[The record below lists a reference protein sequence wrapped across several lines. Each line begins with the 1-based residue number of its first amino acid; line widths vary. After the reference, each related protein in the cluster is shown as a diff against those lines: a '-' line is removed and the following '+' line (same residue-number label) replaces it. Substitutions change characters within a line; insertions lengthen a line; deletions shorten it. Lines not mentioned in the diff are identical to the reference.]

1 GPAPPASGRAHGRTC
16 KEVRHAHATRSSLS
30 PQLFPQHRPPTPEE
44 PPVDRLFRLRR
55 HSRPPAGRSRMP
67 MPGRNAP
74 LSRGRSSPARPPE
87 PRPRAAPRPRRR
99 PGRPTP
105 CPGGPRGGRRMRG
118 AARPRTGGV
127 SRVHPEPVR
136 EPAPPLRR
144 QPRSGNPRPL
154 VRRLSKVAP
163 HPVAGT
169 GGRDVGAPGC
179 LCPRPARP
187 LHRGHAPLADR
198 NPRGVRQ
205 PEGRLMSAAAIPND
219 LLQAT
224 QILLRAATEQV
235 ETVTLGRAWDLYA
248 GAYGTQVRSFD
259 SDVGRMKH
267 LTRILGADRQLA
279 MLSLADVD
287 AYRAQRRTETTCRGG
302 TPSVATLNREV
313 EVLARVVAFA
323 VSRKLLRAN
332 PLGGLQYPPEHNIRE
347 VVVDDALLE
356 RILAACKSWLRT
368 FVLVAID
375 SGCRRNELVR
385 LRWDEIDQER
395 GLIRVETNDTKTR
408 KGRVTILSAR
418 ARESLLD
425 VPRRSQWVFSNQHGD
440 HFHPAAVTAKF
451 RQTLNAAGITDAA
464 GREIVLHDL
473 R

>member
-1 GPAPPASGRAHGRTC
+1 
-16 KEVRHAHATRSSLS
+16 
-30 PQLFPQHRPPTPEE
+30 
-44 PPVDRLFRLRR
+44 
-55 HSRPPAGRSRMP
+55 
-67 MPGRNAP
+67 
-74 LSRGRSSPARPPE
+74 
-87 PRPRAAPRPRRR
+87 
-99 PGRPTP
+99 
-105 CPGGPRGGRRMRG
+105 
-118 AARPRTGGV
+118 
-127 SRVHPEPVR
+127 
-136 EPAPPLRR
+136 
-144 QPRSGNPRPL
+144 
-154 VRRLSKVAP
+154 
-163 HPVAGT
+163 
-169 GGRDVGAPGC
+169 
-179 LCPRPARP
+179 
-187 LHRGHAPLADR
+187 
-198 NPRGVRQ
+198 
-205 PEGRLMSAAAIPND
+205 MSAAAIPND
-219 LLQAT
+219 LLQAA

-473 R
+473 RRSFVTMARRRGVAETTVMKMSGHVTHMVFKRYSIAGIEDVLHARETLDDAHYRVANPTGPRVRRGRKTGGA